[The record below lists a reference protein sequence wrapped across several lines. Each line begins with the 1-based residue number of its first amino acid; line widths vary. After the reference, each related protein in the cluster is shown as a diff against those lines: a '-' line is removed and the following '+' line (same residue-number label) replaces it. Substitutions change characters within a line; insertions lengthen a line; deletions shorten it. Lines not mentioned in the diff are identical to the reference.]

1 LKCDEKEKVREKPFK
16 PESPLVIVGEG
27 FQDAGFICALLR
39 HLKIENCDV
48 TFPKKKRDR
57 ANGKDGMVEMAKLM
71 VQVPSLKGI
80 ALIRDADDKPSKAFE
95 DSCAAFETPYRAPE
109 KPFVV
114 EKNKKDLSSG
124 VFLIP
129 GNGRT
134 GTLKHLLLEAVF
146 ANHKDLEKCVL
157 NFEAC
162 STNTASW
169 ADNKKAKMK
178 MQSVIAS
185 FCEDDPGCSLGFI
198 WHKGVDNPIDIGNP
212 VFSELSDFLRA
223 FSASGW

>member
-48 TFPKKKRDR
+48 TFPKKKRDK
-57 ANGKDGMVEMAKLM
+57 ANGKDGMIEMAKLM
-71 VQVPSLKGI
+71 VQEPDLKGI
-80 ALIRDADDKPSKAFE
+80 ALVRDADVNSGTAFE
-95 DSCAAFETPYRAPE
+95 EACLAFESPYKAPK
-109 KPFVV
+109 KPFAV
-114 EKNKKDLSSG
+114 EKGKTLTSA
-124 VFLIP
+124 VFLVP
-129 GNGRT
+129 GNGKT
-134 GTLKHLLLEAVF
+134 GTLEHLLLEAVF

-157 NFEAC
+157 SFEAC
-162 STNTASW
+162 RKNTATW
-169 ADNKKAKMK
+169 TNNKKAKMK

-198 WHKGVDNPIDIGNP
+198 WFKGADNPIDIASP
-212 VFSELSDFLRA
+212 VFNELSDFLKA
-223 FSASGW
+223 FSACG